1 MRWWIAV
8 AAIAAFFFGARIAGG
23 GPKRLAIAQNLAK
36 RHDFLLGDL
45 KKMEKAIEDFKDF
58 RETRE
63 SQKYVLTSEEKK
75 LEKKA
80 RIDFHIFLERVRNNT
95 LQVLAEYDRLLGKP
109 RYVDPLRKIFGKT
122 LDEKV
127 AVDWSDEDLEAIV
140 DQLTDGYNVKMYVR
154 GNIDARKMMTL
165 KGEMS
170 LLSILLQIENVFDAR
185 LILKNGHLWFTRV
198 KDGKLVAED

>member
-1 MRWWIAV
+1 MRWWIPI
-8 AAIAAFFFGARIAGG
+8 AAAAAFFIGAGIAGG
-23 GPKRLAIAQNLAK
+23 GPKRLVIAQDLAK
-36 RHDFLLGDL
+36 RHDYLLGDL
-45 KKMEKAIEDFKDF
+45 GKIEMAIKHIKEFQ
-58 RETRE
+58 EVRE

-75 LEKKA
+75 LAKKA

-109 RYVDPLRKIFGKT
+109 RYVDPLRQIFGKT

-198 KDGKLVAED
+198 KDGKLVSKD